1 MTIQANISV
10 EQLQRQMWFSVR
22 KRLSDKQLSTD
33 GCACLSMAIPGTQK
47 FWFGYQYSASP
58 WLVDLG
64 QRPAQGPE
72 ECLHGQIYQARR
84 DVCAIACGT
93 GDYTRYLLEL
103 CGDLPVLFDEQAR
116 HLGAL
121 IEVREGPLALRQQLQ
136 SGTNVLLVGS
146 QLLVLGMT
154 GQRLLFNAELF
165 EKCAQAY
172 VLAAATGRPVK
183 RLPWWV
189 RWIAGR
195 RLQRDQ
201 RNARIRSQDYLLP
214 EDAKGY

>member
-1 MTIQANISV
+1 MTIQATLSV

-22 KRLSDKQLSTD
+22 KRLVDKQLHTD

-47 FWFGYQYSASP
+47 FWFGHQDSASP
-58 WLVDLG
+58 WLVDLA
-64 QRPAQGPE
+64 QRAAQGE
-72 ECLHGQIYQARR
+72 EERLHGQIYQARR
-84 DVCAIACGT
+84 DVCAIGCGT
-93 GDYTRYLLEL
+93 GEYAQYLLEL
-103 CGDLPVLFDEQAR
+103 CGAMPVLFDEQAR

-121 IEVREGPLALRQQLQ
+121 SAVREGPQALRQQLQ
-136 SGTNVLLVGS
+136 SGTNMLLTGQ

-154 GQRLLFNAELF
+154 GQRLLLNAELF

-172 VLAAATGRPVK
+172 VLAAATGKPIK

-201 RNARIRSQDYLLP
+201 LNACMRSKCYLLP
-214 EDAKGY
+214 EEAQGY